1 MPDPESIS
9 ASTLVTDREGKI
21 LRAFLT
27 PEGAWRFRA
36 NLDRIDPVFLDA
48 LLRIEDKR
56 FEHHFGVDPLAVAR
70 AVAQLIRSGSTVS
83 GASTITMQVA
93 RLLNPRPRTIW
104 SKIVE
109 ATRALT
115 LELRL
120 EKRQIL
126 ELYLTLAPYGGNLQ
140 GIRAATLAYFGKEP
154 AHLTASETAL
164 LIAIPQSPEARR
176 PDRHSDIAQRE
187 RNAVLRRLAALGI
200 IDDVT
205 HAIAEKSTIP
215 SVRRKMPFSAPHLAR
230 RLTRESRD
238 VTVRTTIDAELQ
250 KRIEQHL
257 QVWLAGQER
266 HVNAAVIVAEI
277 TSGAVRAHIGSAD
290 FFDNNRAGQVDLS
303 RAIRSPGS
311 TLKPFIYAM
320 AIEDGLLDP
329 RTIVVD
335 SPRLASS
342 YNPDNFAGIYSGEIT
357 AAEALRNSLNQP
369 AVQLLERLGPER
381 FMGRLKRAGS
391 TPVLPNSAERPGL
404 AIALG
409 GIGLTLENL
418 VSLYTALGTDGQVRP
433 LTFRSE
439 GGKKPLLPLL
449 DPGPAWEV
457 QNILSEMSGSLDQAR
472 RVAWK
477 TGTSYGYRDAWSIGL
492 IGGGVVGVWVGRPD
506 GTPRPGYY
514 GRNTAAPL
522 LFDVASLLPE
532 DRALSERPPPEHWSP
547 MRNGPL
553 PAALQFFP
561 PRPVGAGTQP
571 AAFSINLPL
580 DGTVL
585 DLADSSG
592 MTLTATGGRR
602 PFVWLVNEKR
612 IPAARHRRDAWW
624 EPRGSGFF
632 EIVALDADGR
642 AARALV
648 EVKDVNFSALS
659 Q

>member
-9 ASTLVTDREGKI
+9 LSTLITDREGKV

-27 PEGAWRFRA
+27 PEGAWRFRT
-36 NLDRIDPVFLDA
+36 NLDHIDPAFLDA

-70 AVAQLIRSGSTVS
+70 AVTQLIRSGSTVS

-126 ELYLTLAPYGGNLQ
+126 ELYLTLAPYGGNLE

-154 AHLTASETAL
+154 AHLTASEIAL

-176 PDRHSDIAQRE
+176 PDRYGDIARRE
-187 RNAVLRRLAALGI
+187 RNVVLTRLAALGM

-205 HAIAEKSTIP
+205 HAVAEKSTIP

-238 VTVRTTIDAELQ
+238 VLVRTTIDAELQ

-266 HVNAAVIVAEI
+266 HVNAAVIVAE
-277 TSGAVRAHIGSAD
+277 TASGAVRAHIGSAD
-290 FFDNNRAGQVDLS
+290 FFDTSRAGQVDLS
-303 RAIRSPGS
+303 RAVRSPGS

-335 SPRLASS
+335 SPGFASS

-369 AVQLLERLGPER
+369 AVQLMERLGPER
-381 FMGRLKRAGS
+381 FMGRLKRAGI
-391 TPVLPNSAERPGL
+391 TPVLPNSAEGPGL

-409 GIGLTLENL
+409 GIGLTLEDL
-418 VSLYTALGTDGQVRP
+418 VSLYTALGSDGHVRP
-433 LTFRSE
+433 LTFRSDD
-439 GGKKPLLPLL
+439 GTKPLLPLI
-449 DPGPAWEV
+449 DAGPAWEV
-457 QNILSEMSGSLDQAR
+457 QNILTGLSGPSDHSR
-472 RVAWK
+472 PMAWK
-477 TGTSYGYRDAWSIGL
+477 TGTSYGYRDAWAIGL
-492 IGGGVVGVWVGRPD
+492 VDGHVIGVWVGRPD
-506 GTPRPGYY
+506 GTPRPGHY
-514 GRNTAAPL
+514 GRNAAAPL
-522 LFDVASLLPE
+522 LFDVANLLPQE
-532 DRALSERPPPEHWSP
+532 RALSERSPPDDWPP
-547 MRNGPL
+547 MRNRPL
-553 PAALQFFP
+553 PAALKFFP
-561 PRPVGAGTQP
+561 PRPVGTDTQQLG
-571 AAFSINLPL
+571 FSINLPSE
-580 DGTVL
+580 GAVL
-585 DLADSSG
+585 DLAGSSG
-592 MTLTATGGRR
+592 VTLLATGGRR
-602 PFVWLVNEKR
+602 PFVWLVNER
-612 IPAARHRRDAWW
+612 PIPSSRHRRDVWW
-624 EPRGSGFF
+624 EPRGSGFYD
-632 EIVALDADGR
+632 IVVLDADGKS
-642 AARALV
+642 ARAEL
-648 EVKDVNFSALS
+648 EIR
-659 Q
+659 